1 MFHKGSH
8 TRVLA
13 VTIKTQRIVSGLVE
27 GEVPGGNRQEGCRST
42 KSRDGKAVVLMITVR
57 LKITM
62 FVIVVEVSMTFRK
75 VR

>member
-1 MFHKGSH
+1 MF
-8 TRVLA
+8 
-13 VTIKTQRIVSGLVE
+13 
-27 GEVPGGNRQEGCRST
+27 
-42 KSRDGKAVVLMITVR
+42 TVR